1 MANNKVRIGK
11 AIESNFP
18 TALAENQ
25 GIYFVF
31 NDAKT
36 KMTDIRVI
44 GKNGDDYSIMD
55 WIIAD
60 SEDESDERTWSIDKI
75 KELADKKVDIEENK
89 SLVAD
94 DEIAKLESVE
104 EGAQKNVQT
113 DWNQNDDE
121 KDDFL
126 KNKPKQ
132 TNFNIYNQNINDEI
146 TVSDTSETS
155 IIRATTG
162 ITAVPSYN
170 ETDSYI
176 GAIYGT
182 FNPNGSNQNLQLF
195 FQIGN
200 RTQSLTVN
208 SSDENS
214 NIPFSINYVINFYE
228 NRKAN
233 LSGILTIG
241 DNNFIIN
248 LNFSDNITGLTLDF
262 RAKLQGG
269 ELVSRSSYLHRNYN
283 LQL

>member
-94 DEIAKLESVE
+94 DEIAKLETVE

-228 NRKAN
+228 NRKAH